1 MPTYRSEAEAQIR
14 GAVVEHLR
22 QIRPNARIIHE
33 INAGSYGNRIDV
45 LAVDVAEIIAV
56 EIKSAKDKLDRLKD
70 QIAAMQNV
78 AHLTVAALHEK
89 FLRNDNPN
97 YPNSFMPPKEAN
109 GVITWAFPRKARN
122 GHIHCNEA
130 WVSTGWQKPKFN
142 LPPGALMM
150 LWRAELHAIC
160 RRHGI
165 AGGNGATMERAA
177 DLIRWNLTG
186 QQITHEICAT
196 LRARKCVEAD
206 LEIERSDA
214 A

>member
-1 MPTYRSEAEAQIR
+1 MPAYRSAAEAEIR

-78 AHLTVAALHEK
+78 AHIAVAALHEK
-89 FLRNDNPN
+89 FLRRDNPN
-97 YPNSFMPPKEAN
+97 HPDWAWPPKDAEKA
-109 GVITWAFPRKARN
+109 ITWVYPRSPRG
-122 GHIHCNEA
+122 GHFECGET
-130 WVSTGWQKPKFN
+130 WVSFGWHRSKQN
-142 LPPGALMM
+142 LPPGSLMM

-160 RRHGI
+160 ARHAI
-165 AGGNGATMERAA
+165 AGGKGATMERAA
-177 DLIRWNLTG
+177 DLIRWNMTG
-186 QQITHEICAT
+186 SQITHEICAT
-196 LRARKCVEAD
+196 LRARKCIEAD
-206 LEIERSDA
+206 PEIERSETV
-214 A
+214 